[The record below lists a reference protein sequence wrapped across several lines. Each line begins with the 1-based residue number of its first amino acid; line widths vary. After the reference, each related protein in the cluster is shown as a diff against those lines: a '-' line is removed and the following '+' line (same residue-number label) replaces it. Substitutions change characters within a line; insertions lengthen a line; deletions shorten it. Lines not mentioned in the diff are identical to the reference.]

1 MRRESPSTL
10 VILFTIS
17 PPPSMALSSPETHA
31 SALRPAVL
39 VPAYR
44 CRESVGPVVRGLLR
58 HIPFVLVVDDG
69 SGDGTAEE
77 AREAGARVLV
87 RERNGGKGTA
97 LRDGLASILAEPWT
111 HVAFVDGDGQHDPED
126 LPGLLRAA
134 RGGADFVV
142 GSRLKSTETMPA
154 KNYWANTIGDK
165 VLQRMTGLPIEDGQS
180 GYRVIAAPLLRRL
193 RLTARRYA
201 IENEILIKAAPHV
214 RRFATVPVK
223 TIYTGTTHYRPFRD
237 TWATSWLSVWFKTLG
252 SD

>member
-1 MRRESPSTL
+1 
-10 VILFTIS
+10 VILFTIY
-17 PPPSMALSSPETHA
+17 PPPSMALSPQPTDS
-31 SALRPAVL
+31 SAFRPAAL

-44 CRESVGPVVRGLLR
+44 CGASVGPVVHGLLR
-58 HIPFVLVVDDG
+58 HVAHVLVVDDG
-69 SGDGTAEE
+69 SDDGTGDE
-77 AREAGARVLV
+77 ARSAGARVLV

-97 LRDGLASILAEPWT
+97 LRDGLALLLAEPWS

-126 LPGLLRAA
+126 LPGLLEAA
-134 RGGADFVV
+134 RGGADVV
-142 GSRLKSTETMPA
+142 IGSRLKSTQSMPA

-180 GYRVIAAPLLRRL
+180 GYRVIESRLLRRL

-201 IENEILIKAAPHV
+201 IENEILIKAAPYV
-214 RRFATVPVK
+214 RRFATVPVQ